1 MWLKVLF
8 NAQKKSKTILFR
20 KKKKHT
26 IKTQVIIEK
35 DSKKIISSYFS
46 YGKNHDFKILKN
58 SKTKFLSETTILV
71 DLGY

>member
-1 MWLKVLF
+1 M
-8 NAQKKSKTILFR
+8 
-20 KKKKHT
+20 
-26 IKTQVIIEK
+26 KTQVIIEK

-71 DLGY
+71 DLGWMGYNLLDTNYVDK

>member
-1 MWLKVLF
+1 M
-8 NAQKKSKTILFR
+8 
-20 KKKKHT
+20 
-26 IKTQVIIEK
+26 KTQVIIEK

-71 DLGY
+71 DLGYQGIQKTYSVIKFFKSQLIILKFIL